1 MVKLSN
7 GIIDEKKKQQDIYED
22 MLIMITYFQL
32 GEIGET

>member
-22 MLIMITYFQL
+22 MLIMITYL
-32 GEIGET
+32 ISARRNW